1 MAVLSLACGMLVTYA
16 ALLMNLCVEFYGDV
30 GNLLSFLHEQSS
42 IVHPGSDSIIN

>member
-30 GNLLSFLHEQSS
+30 GNLMLLFL
-42 IVHPGSDSIIN
+42 NLN